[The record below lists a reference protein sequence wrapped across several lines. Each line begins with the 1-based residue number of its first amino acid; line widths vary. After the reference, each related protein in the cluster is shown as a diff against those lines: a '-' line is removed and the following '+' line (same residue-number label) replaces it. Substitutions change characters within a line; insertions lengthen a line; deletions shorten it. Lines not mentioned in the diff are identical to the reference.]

1 MSLASTS
8 NTFIPVEVAASDR
21 LKWVYSW
28 NVLQTSTNPLVRSQQ
43 MHPYKTKTLYPRRES
58 ESVKQPPSPPSSV
71 LHTYN
76 EFVPS
81 TVCQSIHAA
90 SPVELP
96 MITAIL
102 GNKEAYIEGQVQTL
116 ISQAQCQKQDLKYSY
131 IFPSAGYVS
140 VTDVEDFILAEA
152 DGSVTVD
159 VGEAQVG
166 KLS

>member
-1 MSLASTS
+1 MEAVLLKQDYSVRHSGMHICHKWDEVSTMSLASTS

-81 TVCQSIHAA
+81 TVCQSIQAA

-102 GNKEAYIEGQVQTL
+102 GNKEAYIEG
-116 ISQAQCQKQDLKYSY
+116 
-131 IFPSAGYVS
+131 
-140 VTDVEDFILAEA
+140 
-152 DGSVTVD
+152 
-159 VGEAQVG
+159 
-166 KLS
+166 

>member
-1 MSLASTS
+1 MSLSSTT
-8 NTFIPVEVAASDR
+8 NVFTAVEVVASDR

-43 MHPYKTKTLYPRRES
+43 MHPYKAKTLYPRRES

-76 EFVPS
+76 EFIP
-81 TVCQSIHAA
+81 TTMCQTIQAA

-102 GNKEAYIEGQVQTL
+102 GTKDAYIEGSIQTS
-116 ISQAQCQKQDLKYSY
+116 IFQAQCQKQDLKYSY
-131 IFPSAGYVS
+131 IFPSSGS
-140 VTDVEDFILAEA
+140 ISITDVEDFILAEA
-152 DGSVTVD
+152 DGPVTVD
-159 VGEAQVG
+159 VGE
-166 KLS
+166 S

>member
-1 MSLASTS
+1 MEAVLLKQDYSVRHSGMHNCHKWDEVSTMSLSSTT
-8 NTFIPVEVAASDR
+8 NVFTAVEVVASDR

-43 MHPYKTKTLYPRRES
+43 MHPYKAKTLYPRRES

-76 EFVPS
+76 EFIP
-81 TVCQSIHAA
+81 TTMCQTIQAA

-102 GNKEAYIEGQVQTL
+102 GTKDAYIEGSIQT
-116 ISQAQCQKQDLKYSY
+116 S
-131 IFPSAGYVS
+131 IF
-140 VTDVEDFILAEA
+140 
-152 DGSVTVD
+152 
-159 VGEAQVG
+159 
-166 KLS
+166 

>member
-1 MSLASTS
+1 MEAVLLKQDYSVRHSGMHICHKWDEVSTMSLASTA

-81 TVCQSIHAA
+81 TVCQSIQAA

-102 GNKEAYIEGQVQTL
+102 GNKEAYIEG
-116 ISQAQCQKQDLKYSY
+116 
-131 IFPSAGYVS
+131 
-140 VTDVEDFILAEA
+140 
-152 DGSVTVD
+152 
-159 VGEAQVG
+159 
-166 KLS
+166 